1 MVKMYRFQRLMV
13 AAAVIIWAVFAGR
26 LVYKGIKGE
35 TMDVVDTFCEN
46 VYYDISAD
54 ISAAGKLDNGMSDTV
69 KKLMMTQMAKTI
81 GLNRYNITE
90 DENGIYLTQNSVNGN
105 VDISIKKADAGEYFR
120 TSVQLY
126 KGFDS
131 VTDYE
136 KLIKDVFDEYGINT
150 HVTVSMKGSVAG
162 DMSQYDKSEVS
173 GNMLKML
180 GAKTVTTGQI
190 QDSYVVYAYA
200 KSVKDSVSIGK
211 NRINVN
217 ITMNYDET
225 RGVTDIQLSTPI
237 YNEDF

>member
-54 ISAAGKLDNGMSDTV
+54 ISATGKLDNGMSDTA

-150 HVTVSMKGSVAG
+150 HVTVSMKGSIAG

-211 NRINVN
+211 NKINVN

>member
-1 MVKMYRFQRLMV
+1 MVKIYRFQRITV

-26 LVYKGIKGE
+26 LVYKGVKGG

-46 VYYDISAD
+46 VYYDLSAN
-54 ISAAGKLDNGMSDTV
+54 ILATGKLDDSFSDTA
-69 KKLMMTQMAKTI
+69 KKLLITQMAKTI

-90 DENGIYLTQNSVNGN
+90 DDTGIYLTQNSVNGN
-105 VDISIKKADAGEYFR
+105 ADISIKKTDAGEYLR

-126 KGFDS
+126 KGFES

-136 KLIKDVFDEYGINT
+136 KLIKDVLDEYGIDAT
-150 HVTVSMKGSVAG
+150 LSVSMKGSMAG
-162 DMSQYDKSEVS
+162 DMSQYDKSDIS
-173 GNMLKML
+173 ARMLKML

-200 KSVKDSVSIGK
+200 KSVKDCVNIGK
-211 NRINVN
+211 NKINVN

>member
-46 VYYDISAD
+46 VYYDVSAD

>member
-1 MVKMYRFQRLMV
+1 MVKIYRFQRLMI

-54 ISAAGKLDNGMSDTV
+54 ISATGKIDNGMSDTA
-69 KKLMMTQMAKTI
+69 KKLMMTQMAKAL

-90 DENGIYLTQNSVNGN
+90 DETGIYLTQQSVNGSA
-105 VDISIKKADAGEYFR
+105 DISIKKSSTGEYFI
-120 TSVQLY
+120 TEIELY
-126 KGFDS
+126 KGFES
-131 VTDYE
+131 TSDYE
-136 KLIKDVFDEYGINT
+136 KLMKQVLEEYGIDT
-150 HVTVSMKGSVAG
+150 HVTVSMKGSIAG

-173 GNMLKML
+173 GRMLKML

-211 NRINVN
+211 NKINVN

>member
-1 MVKMYRFQRLMV
+1 MVKIYRFQRLMV

-54 ISAAGKLDNGMSDTV
+54 VSATGKLDSDMSDTA

-90 DENGIYLTQNSVNGN
+90 NETGIYLTQNSVNGN
-105 VDISIKKADAGEYFR
+105 VDISIKKTDAGEYLK

-136 KLIKDVFDEYGINT
+136 KLIKDVLDEYGINT
-150 HVTVSMKGSVAG
+150 HVTVSMKGSIAG
-162 DMSQYDKSEVS
+162 DMSQYDKSEIS

-211 NRINVN
+211 NKININ

>member
-1 MVKMYRFQRLMV
+1 MVKIYRFQRLMI

-54 ISAAGKLDNGMSDTV
+54 ISATGKLDNGMSDTA
-69 KKLMMTQMAKTI
+69 KKLMMTQMANPNHLKKNST
-81 GLNRYNITE
+81 
-90 DENGIYLTQNSVNGN
+90 GIYLTQQSVNGSA
-105 VDISIKKADAGEYFR
+105 DISIKKSSTGEYFI
-120 TSVQLY
+120 TDIELY
-126 KGFDS
+126 KGFES
-131 VTDYE
+131 TSDYE
-136 KLIKDVFDEYGINT
+136 KLMKQVLEEYGIDT
-150 HVTVSMKGSVAG
+150 HVTVSMKGSIAG

-173 GNMLKML
+173 GRMLKML

-211 NRINVN
+211 NKINVN

>member
-1 MVKMYRFQRLMV
+1 MVKIYRFQRLMI

-54 ISAAGKLDNGMSDTV
+54 ISATGKLDNGMSDTA
-69 KKLMMTQMAKTI
+69 KKLMMTQMAKAL

-90 DENGIYLTQNSVNGN
+90 DETGIYLT
-105 VDISIKKADAGEYFR
+105 KKSSTGEYFI
-120 TSVQLY
+120 TDIELY
-126 KGFDS
+126 KGFES
-131 VTDYE
+131 TSDYE
-136 KLIKDVFDEYGINT
+136 KLMKQVLEEYGIDT
-150 HVTVSMKGSVAG
+150 HVTVSMKGSIAG
-162 DMSQYDKSEVS
+162 DMSQYDKSDVS
-173 GNMLKML
+173 GRMLKML

-211 NRINVN
+211 NKINVN

>member
-1 MVKMYRFQRLMV
+1 MVKIYRFQRLMV

-54 ISAAGKLDNGMSDTV
+54 VSATGKLDSDMSDTA

-90 DENGIYLTQNSVNGN
+90 NETGIYLTQNSVNGN
-105 VDISIKKADAGEYFR
+105 VDISIKKTDAGEYLK

-136 KLIKDVFDEYGINT
+136 KLIKDVLDEYGINT
-150 HVTVSMKGSVAG
+150 HVTVSMKGSIAG
-162 DMSQYDKSEVS
+162 DMSQYDKSEIS

-180 GAKTVTTGQI
+180 GAKTVTMGQI

-200 KSVKDSVSIGK
+200 KSAKDSVSIGK
-211 NRINVN
+211 NKININ

>member
-1 MVKMYRFQRLMV
+1 MVKIYRFQRLMI

-54 ISAAGKLDNGMSDTV
+54 ISATGKLDNGMSDTA
-69 KKLMMTQMAKTI
+69 KKLMMTQMAKAL

-90 DENGIYLTQNSVNGN
+90 DETGIYLTQQSVNGSA
-105 VDISIKKADAGEYFR
+105 DISIKKSSTGEYFI
-120 TSVQLY
+120 TDIELY
-126 KGFDS
+126 KGFES
-131 VTDYE
+131 TSDYE
-136 KLIKDVFDEYGINT
+136 KLMKQVLEEYGIDT
-150 HVTVSMKGSVAG
+150 HVTVSMKGSIAG

-173 GNMLKML
+173 GRMLK
-180 GAKTVTTGQI
+180 I

-211 NRINVN
+211 NKINVN

>member
-1 MVKMYRFQRLMV
+1 MVKIYRFQRLMV

-54 ISAAGKLDNGMSDTV
+54 VSATGKLDSDMSDTA

-90 DENGIYLTQNSVNGN
+90 NETGIYLTQNSVNGN
-105 VDISIKKADAGEYFR
+105 VDISIKKTDAGEYLK

-136 KLIKDVFDEYGINT
+136 KLIKDVLDEYGINT
-150 HVTVSMKGSVAG
+150 HVTVSMKGSIAG
-162 DMSQYDKSEVS
+162 DMSQYDKSEIS

-200 KSVKDSVSIGK
+200 KSAKDSVSIGK
-211 NRINVN
+211 NKININ

>member
-1 MVKMYRFQRLMV
+1 MVKIYRFQRLMV

-54 ISAAGKLDNGMSDTV
+54 VSATGKLDSDMSDTA

-90 DENGIYLTQNSVNGN
+90 NETGIYLTQNSVNGN
-105 VDISIKKADAGEYFR
+105 VDISIKKTDAGEYLK
-120 TSVQLY
+120 TSVQLC

-136 KLIKDVFDEYGINT
+136 KLIKDVLDEYGINT
-150 HVTVSMKGSVAG
+150 HVTVSMKGSIAG
-162 DMSQYDKSEVS
+162 DMSQYDKSEIS

-200 KSVKDSVSIGK
+200 KSAKDSVSIGK
-211 NRINVN
+211 NKININ

>member
-1 MVKMYRFQRLMV
+1 MVKIYRFQRLMIAV
-13 AAAVIIWAVFAGR
+13 AVIIWAVFAGR

-54 ISAAGKLDNGMSDTV
+54 ISATGKLDNGMSDTA
-69 KKLMMTQMAKTI
+69 KKLMMTQMAKTL

-90 DENGIYLTQNSVNGN
+90 DEAGIYLTQQSVNGSA
-105 VDISIKKADAGEYFR
+105 DISIKKSSTGEYFI
-120 TSVQLY
+120 TDIELY
-126 KGFDS
+126 KGFES
-131 VTDYE
+131 TSDYE
-136 KLIKDVFDEYGINT
+136 KLMKQVLEEYGIDT
-150 HVTVSMKGSVAG
+150 HVTVSMKGSIA
-162 DMSQYDKSEVS
+162 
-173 GNMLKML
+173 
-180 GAKTVTTGQI
+180 TGQI

-211 NRINVN
+211 NKINVN

>member
-1 MVKMYRFQRLMV
+1 MVKIYRFQRLMI

-54 ISAAGKLDNGMSDTV
+54 ISATGKLDNGMSYTA
-69 KKLMMTQMAKTI
+69 KKLMMTQMAKTL

-90 DENGIYLTQNSVNGN
+90 DETGIYLTQQSVNGSA
-105 VDISIKKADAGEYFR
+105 DISIKKSSTGEYFI
-120 TSVQLY
+120 TDIELY
-126 KGFDS
+126 KGFES
-131 VTDYE
+131 TSDYE
-136 KLIKDVFDEYGINT
+136 KLMKQVLEEYGIDT
-150 HVTVSMKGSVAG
+150 HVTVSMKGS
-162 DMSQYDKSEVS
+162 
-173 GNMLKML
+173 MLKML

-211 NRINVN
+211 NKINVN

>member
-1 MVKMYRFQRLMV
+1 MVKVYRFQRLMV

-54 ISAAGKLDNGMSDTV
+54 VSATGKLDSGMSDTA

-90 DENGIYLTQNSVNGN
+90 DETGIYLTQNSVNGN
-105 VDISIKKADAGEYFR
+105 VDISIKKTDAGEYFK

-136 KLIKDVFDEYGINT
+136 KLIKDVLDEYGINT
-150 HVTVSMKGSVAG
+150 HVTVSMKGSIAG
-162 DMSQYDKSEVS
+162 DMSQYDKSEIS

-211 NRINVN
+211 NKINVN

>member
-1 MVKMYRFQRLMV
+1 MVKIYRFQRLMI

-54 ISAAGKLDNGMSDTV
+54 ISATGKLDNGMSDET
-69 KKLMMTQMAKTI
+69 
-81 GLNRYNITE
+81 
-90 DENGIYLTQNSVNGN
+90 GIYLTQQSVNGSA
-105 VDISIKKADAGEYFR
+105 DISIKKSSTGEYFI
-120 TSVQLY
+120 TDIELY
-126 KGFDS
+126 KGFES
-131 VTDYE
+131 TSDYE
-136 KLIKDVFDEYGINT
+136 KLMKQVLEEYGIDT
-150 HVTVSMKGSVAG
+150 HVTVSMKGSIAG

-173 GNMLKML
+173 GKMLKML

-211 NRINVN
+211 NKINVN

>member
-1 MVKMYRFQRLMV
+1 MVKIYRFQRLMI

-54 ISAAGKLDNGMSDTV
+54 ISATEKLGNDMSDTA

-90 DENGIYLTQNSVNGN
+90 DETGIYLTQNSVNGN
-105 VDISIKKADAGEYFR
+105 VDISIKKTDSGEYFKI
-120 TSVQLY
+120 SVQLY

-136 KLIKDVFDEYGINT
+136 KLIKDVLDDYGINT
-150 HVTVSMKGSVAG
+150 HVTVSMKGSIAG

-211 NRINVN
+211 NKINVN